1 MSSTIIDKKFIGL
14 VSGRLKN
21 LVYKNTA
28 SVVASFTHSCER
40 PESRKRRGHFL
51 SYPDG
56 VFMRCFNCGESLPLS
71 KFLQDQDPTLYKE
84 YCLENFKEG
93 VWESKEE
100 YRPVLVEPVV
110 EKPKPVID
118 YFHNLISYRD
128 LPDDHPAMNYIIDR
142 QIPEKRY
149 KELYIVPK
157 FHKWASKID
166 PIFEKFKTDHPR
178 LVLPYYDI
186 NKNLLGFTCR
196 AYGKEQPKYIHL
208 RTDDTREFIYGQ
220 DHVDINKPILA
231 VEGQIDSMFLDNCVA
246 IGRASYK
253 SGFLETHKTNLAIIP
268 DNDFRRN
275 IHVCNQIKKAITSG
289 FTVCFLPESWKKDI
303 NDIIKSGTTARE
315 IQEYVM
321 SNRKSGAQAL
331 LQLALERKC

>member
-1 MSSTIIDKKFIGL
+1 
-14 VSGRLKN
+14 
-21 LVYKNTA
+21 
-28 SVVASFTHSCER
+28 
-40 PESRKRRGHFL
+40 
-51 SYPDG
+51 
-56 VFMRCFNCGESLPLS
+56 MRCFNCGESLPLS
-71 KFLQDQDPTLYKE
+71 KFLQDQDPALYKE

-93 VWESKEE
+93 IWESKEE
-100 YRPVLVEPVV
+100 YRPVLVAPIKE
-110 EKPKPVID
+110 EAKLAID
-118 YFHNLISYRD
+118 HFKGLISYRD
-128 LPDDHPAMNYIIDR
+128 IPKGHPAMGYITDR

-157 FHKWASKID
+157 FHKWASRID
-166 PIFEKFKTDHPR
+166 PIFGKFKTDHPR

-196 AYGKEQPKYIHL
+196 AYGQEQPKYIHL

-220 DHVDINKPILA
+220 DHVDISKPILV

-253 SGFLETHKTNLAIIP
+253 SGFLETHKNNLVIIP

-275 IHVCNQIKKAITSG
+275 IHVCEQIKKAITSG
-289 FTVCFLPESWKKDI
+289 FNVCFLPESWKKDI
-303 NDIIKSGTTARE
+303 NLIVKSGINAQE
-315 IQEYVM
+315 IHEYVM